1 MTVYRLADYFIIIY
15 FYKYFK
21 KSSGFINL
29 TNSTYL
35 MEIKPK
41 TIKSAQLK
49 NLIVKQLYF
58 DKALSCAELSE
69 LFDKSIP
76 SITKAVNE
84 LMSEGFVV
92 EQGYA
97 PSSGGRRPLLYSI
110 KPDAM
115 YILAVAMDQ
124 LSTRIQLL
132 DLLNRPVADS
142 LTIDLKLHNSD
153 EALGTLIKSINN
165 YIIRTG
171 IPKEKIAG
179 IGMGMPGF
187 INVRQGINYT
197 YLSAGGKSLTQYL
210 KDQIG
215 LPVYIDN
222 DSSLIALAEQRFG
235 IAKAQQNVMVIN
247 LGWGIGLGMIVNGE
261 IFRGHNG
268 FAGELS
274 HIPLSD
280 DEKLCACGKRG
291 CLETVASMLVVVE
304 KAIEGIKS
312 GRVTSLK
319 TLDDV
324 PSKSLGDD
332 ILTAAGNGDQFAIEL
347 LSDAAYKIGK
357 ALAILIHIMNPQTI
371 VLSGRGA
378 RAGKILLAPIQQAL
392 HKYCIPRL
400 AESTQLL
407 ISNLGFD
414 AELIGSAVLMMEN
427 FDKEVKTISSV
438 LN

>member
-1 MTVYRLADYFIIIY
+1 
-15 FYKYFK
+15 
-21 KSSGFINL
+21 
-29 TNSTYL
+29 

-41 TIKSAQLK
+41 TVKSAQLK

-58 DKALSCAELSE
+58 DTALSCAELSE

-84 LMSEGFVV
+84 LIADGFVV
-92 EQGYA
+92 EHGYA
-97 PSSGGRRPLLYSI
+97 PSSGGRRPLLYAI

-142 LTIDLKLHNSD
+142 FTFDLKLLNND
-153 EALGTLIKSINN
+153 EALDILIKSMNN
-165 YIIRTG
+165 YIIKSG

-179 IGMGMPGF
+179 VGMGMPGF
-187 INVRQGINYT
+187 VNVRQGINYT
-197 YLSAGGKSLTQYL
+197 YLNSGGKNLNQYL
-210 KDQIG
+210 KEKLG

-274 HIPLSD
+274 HIPISED
-280 DEKLCACGKRG
+280 DALCACGKRG
-291 CLETVASMLVVVE
+291 CLETVASMQVVAE
-304 KAIEGIKS
+304 KAIEGINS
-312 GRVTSLK
+312 GRATSVKCTTTAPSK
-319 TLDDV
+319 TL
-324 PSKSLGDD
+324 LDD
-332 ILTAAGNGDQFAIEL
+332 ILDAAEKGDQFAIEL
-347 LSDAAYKIGK
+347 LSDSAYKIGK

-427 FDKEVKTISSV
+427 FDKEAKGVTKVTV
-438 LN
+438 

>member
-1 MTVYRLADYFIIIY
+1 
-15 FYKYFK
+15 
-21 KSSGFINL
+21 
-29 TNSTYL
+29 
-35 MEIKPK
+35 METKPK
-41 TIKSAQLK
+41 TVKSTQLK
-49 NLIVKQLYF
+49 NMIVKQLYF

-69 LFDKSIP
+69 LFEKSIP

-132 DLLNRPVADS
+132 DLFNRPVADS
-142 LTIDLKLHNSD
+142 LTLDLKLQNNN
-153 EALGTLIKSINN
+153 EALGILIKNINN
-165 YIIRTG
+165 YIAKAN
-171 IPKEKIAG
+171 IPREKIAG

-187 INVRQGINYT
+187 VNVVQGINYT
-197 YLSAGGKSLTQYL
+197 YLNAGGKSLTHYL
-210 KDQIG
+210 REQTG

-222 DSSLIALAEQRFG
+222 DSSLIALAEQKFG
-235 IAKAQQNVMVIN
+235 IAKQQQNVMVIN

-280 DEKLCACGKRG
+280 DDALCACGKRG

-304 KAIEGIKS
+304 KAIEGIKN

-319 TLDDV
+319 NTDSS
-324 PSKSLGDD
+324 PSKALGDD
-332 ILTAAGNGDQFAIEL
+332 ILAAADKGDQFAIDL

-414 AELIGSAVLMMEN
+414 AELIGAAVLMMEN
-427 FDKEVKTISSV
+427 FDKEVKIMAKV
-438 LN
+438 

>member
-1 MTVYRLADYFIIIY
+1 
-15 FYKYFK
+15 
-21 KSSGFINL
+21 
-29 TNSTYL
+29 

-41 TIKSAQLK
+41 TVKSAQLK

-84 LMSEGFVV
+84 LMSDGFVV

-132 DLLNRPVADS
+132 DLFNHPVAES
-142 LTIDLKLHNSD
+142 LTLELKLQDNN
-153 EALGTLIKSINN
+153 EALNILVKSINT
-165 YIIRTG
+165 YIAKTNIA
-171 IPKEKIAG
+171 KEKIAG
-179 IGMGMPGF
+179 IGIGMPGF
-187 INVRQGINYT
+187 VNVRQSINYT
-197 YLSAGGKSLTQYL
+197 YLNAGGKSLALYL
-210 KDQIG
+210 REQTG

-222 DSSLIALAEQRFG
+222 DSSLIAIAEQKFG

-280 DEKLCACGKRG
+280 DDALCACGKRG
-291 CLETVASMLVVVE
+291 CLETVASMLVVSQ

-319 TLDDV
+319 NTDTT
-324 PSKSLGDD
+324 PSKALGDD
-332 ILTAAGNGDQFAIEL
+332 ILEAAGKGDQFAIEL

-414 AELIGSAVLMMEN
+414 AELIGAAVLMMEN
-427 FDKEVKTISSV
+427 FDKEVKTVAKV

>member
-1 MTVYRLADYFIIIY
+1 M
-15 FYKYFK
+15 
-21 KSSGFINL
+21 
-29 TNSTYL
+29 
-35 MEIKPK
+35 
-41 TIKSAQLK
+41 
-49 NLIVKQLYF
+49 IVKQLYF

-76 SITKAVNE
+76 SITKSVNE
-84 LMSEGFVV
+84 LMAAGFVV

-97 PSSGGRRPLLYSI
+97 PSSGGRRPLLFSI

-132 DLLNRPVADS
+132 DLLNRPVADP
-142 LTIDLKLHNSD
+142 LTLDLKLLNNN
-153 EALGTLIKSINN
+153 EALDILIKNINS
-165 YIIRTG
+165 YIAKTK
-171 IPKEKIAG
+171 IPKVKIAG

-187 INVRQGINYT
+187 VNVLQGINYT
-197 YLSAGGKSLTQYL
+197 YLNAGGKSLTHFL
-210 KDQIG
+210 REQIG

-222 DSSLIALAEQRFG
+222 DSSLIALAEQKFG

-247 LGWGIGLGMIVNGE
+247 LGWGIGLGMIINDE

-280 DEKLCACGKRG
+280 DDTLCACGKRG
-291 CLETVASMLVVVE
+291 CLETAASLLVVSE
-304 KAIEGIKS
+304 KAIEGIRN

-319 TLDDV
+319 TTDST
-324 PSKSLGDD
+324 PSKALGDA
-332 ILTAAGNGDQFAIEL
+332 ILEAADKGDQFAIDL
-347 LSDAAYKIGK
+347 LSDAGYKIGK

-414 AELIGSAVLMMEN
+414 AELIGAAVLMMEN
-427 FDKEVKTISSV
+427 FDKEVKSLAKV
-438 LN
+438 

>member
-1 MTVYRLADYFIIIY
+1 
-15 FYKYFK
+15 
-21 KSSGFINL
+21 
-29 TNSTYL
+29 

-41 TIKSAQLK
+41 TVKSAQLK

-58 DKALSCAELSE
+58 DNALSCAELSE

-76 SITKAVNE
+76 SITKALNE
-84 LMSEGFVV
+84 LIAEGFAV
-92 EQGYA
+92 EHGYA

-110 KPDAM
+110 KPDAL

-142 LTIDLKLHNSD
+142 FTFDLRLLNND
-153 EALGTLIKSINN
+153 EALDILVKSMNS

-179 IGMGMPGF
+179 VGMGMPGF
-187 INVRQGINYT
+187 VNVRQGVNYT
-197 YLSAGGKSLTQYL
+197 YLKSGGKNLNQYL
-210 KDQIG
+210 REKIG

-247 LGWGIGLGMIVNGE
+247 LGWGIGLGMIVNSE

-274 HIPLSD
+274 HIPISED
-280 DEKLCACGKRG
+280 DALCPCGKRG
-291 CLETVASMLVVVE
+291 CLETVASMQVVAE
-304 KAIEGIKS
+304 KAIEGIQS
-312 GRVTSLK
+312 GRATSVK
-319 TLDDV
+319 SSTSV
-324 PSKSLGDD
+324 PSKALLDD
-332 ILTAAGNGDQFAIEL
+332 ILDAAEKGDQFAIEL
-347 LSDAAYKIGK
+347 LSDSAYKIGK

-378 RAGKILLAPIQQAL
+378 RAGKILMAPIQQAL

-427 FDKEVKTISSV
+427 FDKEVKTVSKV
-438 LN
+438 AD

>member
-1 MTVYRLADYFIIIY
+1 
-15 FYKYFK
+15 
-21 KSSGFINL
+21 
-29 TNSTYL
+29 

-41 TIKSAQLK
+41 TVKSAQLK

-84 LMSEGFVV
+84 LMSDGFVV

-132 DLLNRPVADS
+132 DLFNHPVAES
-142 LTIDLKLHNSD
+142 LTLDLKLHHNSQ
-153 EALGTLIKSINN
+153 ALDILVKSINK
-165 YIIRTG
+165 YIANAGVSR
-171 IPKEKIAG
+171 EKIAG
-179 IGMGMPGF
+179 IGIGMPGF
-187 INVRQGINYT
+187 VNVVQSINYT
-197 YLSAGGKSLTQYL
+197 YLNAGGKSLAHYL
-210 KDQIG
+210 REKTG

-222 DSSLIALAEQRFG
+222 DSSLIALAEQKFG

-261 IFRGHNG
+261 LFRGHNG

-280 DEKLCACGKRG
+280 DDALCNCGKRG
-291 CLETVASMLVVVE
+291 CLETVASMLVVSE

-319 TLDDV
+319 NTGEA
-324 PSKSLGDD
+324 PTKALGDE
-332 ILTAAGNGDQFAIEL
+332 ILDSAGKGDQFAIEL

-414 AELIGSAVLMMEN
+414 AELIGAAVLMMEN
-427 FDKEVKTISSV
+427 FDKEVKTVAKV
-438 LN
+438 LS